1 MAPENT
7 QGWRRRKLWSFPF
20 LRTMVAG
27 LSIGP
32 QSYGLPCANFAAP
45 LAIRL
50 FRFFKPCPMLA
61 SVSIIDFAPA
71 HQSAFRALNHAW
83 ITRYFAL
90 EAPDHQVLDDP

>member
-1 MAPENT
+1 
-7 QGWRRRKLWSFPF
+7 
-20 LRTMVAG
+20 
-27 LSIGP
+27 
-32 QSYGLPCANFAAP
+32 
-45 LAIRL
+45 
-50 FRFFKPCPMLA
+50 MLA